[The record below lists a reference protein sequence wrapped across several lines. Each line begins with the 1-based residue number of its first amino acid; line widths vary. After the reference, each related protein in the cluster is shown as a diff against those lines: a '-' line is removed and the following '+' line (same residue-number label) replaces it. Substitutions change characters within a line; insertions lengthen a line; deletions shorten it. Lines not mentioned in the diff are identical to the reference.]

1 MPRKKVY
8 LVTGAA
14 GEWGKRVASQLILQ
28 QGAHVIGLD
37 REKPGKEIRGL
48 DFIQADMRDPLISD
62 LLKSEKVDTICHLA
76 FMETRQPSENAFDV
90 NVIGAMKLLAA
101 CSRSG
106 VKKVVIKSSIAA
118 YGAQAM
124 NSSFLT
130 ETHPLNGSREVGILR
145 DLMEI
150 EAFCSDFQRK
160 YPEIILTIL
169 RFPNIIGPT
178 VNTTMVRYLKE
189 PIVPVLLG
197 FDPRMQIIHEND
209 VTRAIVKAALQDF
222 PGTFNVAA
230 EGILPLLRVVAL
242 AGKMPLPVI
251 HLLAYWGKSLLSG
264 ADSQA
269 FASIPY
275 DLDSLRYDCI
285 GDLTKMRNEFGFTPA
300 QTAEETLR
308 EFAAYLRL
316 SPYKSADDDL
326 KRDEENLRE
335 QLERRRQEAVKRR
348 SRNDEYPGGDENSS
362 PDKDASYTADLSEGE
377 EGA

>member
-1 MPRKKVY
+1 
-8 LVTGAA
+8 
-14 GEWGKRVASQLILQ
+14 
-28 QGAHVIGLD
+28 
-37 REKPGKEIRGL
+37 
-48 DFIQADMRDPLISD
+48 
-62 LLKSEKVDTICHLA
+62 
-76 FMETRQPSENAFDV
+76 
-90 NVIGAMKLLAA
+90 
-101 CSRSG
+101 
-106 VKKVVIKSSIAA
+106 
-118 YGAQAM
+118 M